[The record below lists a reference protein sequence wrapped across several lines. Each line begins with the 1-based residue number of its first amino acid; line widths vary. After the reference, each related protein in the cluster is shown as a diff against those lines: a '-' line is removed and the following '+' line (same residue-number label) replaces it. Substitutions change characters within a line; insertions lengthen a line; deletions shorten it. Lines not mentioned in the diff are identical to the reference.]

1 MKRGKVKS
9 KKEEINKF
17 FIYSVY
23 FIIFSFLGSLIEYF
37 FGFFG
42 GAGIAYDKA
51 IYEMFNLKIYF
62 ISFYGL
68 VGLSLVFFNNI
79 IEKRKK
85 KIKFIYRGLF
95 NGILIVSWELIGG
108 LFSIFVYG
116 HSFWDYS
123 NHPLNFMGIISL
135 RMALLWIVA
144 GYFFSLIYEFI
155 IKKIK

>member
-1 MKRGKVKS
+1 MKKKVKP
-9 KKEEINKF
+9 KNKF
-17 FIYSVY
+17 LKYFIY
-23 FIIFSFLGSLIEYF
+23 FIIFSFLGSLIEYL

-51 IYEMFNLKIYF
+51 IYEMFDLKIYF

-68 VGLSLVFFNNI
+68 VGLSLVGFNNF
-79 IEKRKK
+79 IEKREE
-85 KIKFIYRGLF
+85 KIKFFYRGLF

-116 HSFWDYS
+116 HAFWNYS
-123 NHPLNFMGIISL
+123 SQPLNFMGIISL
-135 RMALLWIVA
+135 RMALLWTVA
-144 GYFFSLIYEFI
+144 GYFFSFIYEFI

>member
-1 MKRGKVKS
+1 MKKEKVKS
-9 KKEEINKF
+9 KKKKSKF
-17 FIYSVY
+17 LKYLIYFV
-23 FIIFSFLGSLIEYF
+23 IFSFLGSLMEYL

-68 VGLSLVFFNNI
+68 VGLSLVFFNNFM
-79 IEKRKK
+79 EKRKK
-85 KIKFIYRGLF
+85 KIKFFYRGLF

-123 NHPLNFMGIISL
+123 NHPFNFMGIISL

-144 GYFFSLIYEFI
+144 GYFFSLAYKLI
-155 IKKIK
+155 IRKIK